1 MNFWDMS
8 KRKTEM
14 PVELNYIK
22 IEMEKAVKGG
32 RDGGRE
38 GERERVK
45 QTRQLEGCSLSFM

>member
-22 IEMEKAVKGG
+22 REMDKAVKGG